1 MAMLDWWIISQAKDY
16 TDAADRKRLAGEAI
30 GLINLDQ
37 NGNADCRTFEPSIV
51 APANLITK
59 SN

>member
-1 MAMLDWWIISQAKDY
+1 MAMFDWSIISQAKGY

-30 GLINLDQ
+30 GPHLDQ